1 MLGWVQRVLPQPPGT
16 PQKTKMEE
24 EEEAEPQAE
33 LEPEVEPESETET
46 APEETEL
53 EDEPLPVEEPL
64 EGEEAPATDSDL
76 HETQKA
82 VLILPTSLQAL
93 VSEVN
98 SGWVLTWL
106 RKGMEKVVP
115 QPVPGGSAAQNATAG
130 VEDPAQQA
138 GAHVLGHCSTG
149 DMGCADGL
157 HEATM
162 AQNGGKKLTQ
172 FPCGSAYSDIAHS
185 PPLCSLEPP
194 EPPLEIE
201 PMPQAQENPSP
212 PTPGPLQPEEEPAP
226 EPQPSCQPS
235 SQVLPSDPAR
245 LVAWVLHRLEM
256 VLPQPVLHG
265 KASGQE
271 ADSPEACGLQ
281 TISILPEGQVEP
293 DLVLEEVDPHWKDA
307 HRDISTS
314 PACVVVVSVYEEEIE
329 AVEER
334 PRELFQIRE
343 EKEDE
348 EEDGNEE
355 EEKKEEEREEEE
367 KEEKVMEEE
376 QPDVLLLGSCWVAQA
391 DQDGVDEPEE
401 RSIWNQELQGTAADS
416 SAGHPVQSHLSSS
429 WLGHSSVIPIGDT
442 SLSTHHSAGCHS
454 D

>member
-162 AQNGGKKLTQ
+162 AQNGGPGPWLLRWLEHNLEKGLPQ
-172 FPCGSAYSDIAHS
+172 
-185 PPLCSLEPP
+185 PPKTSEGCRDELATTDLGPEPP

-281 TISILPEGQVEP
+281 TRMV
-293 DLVLEEVDPHWKDA
+293 
-307 HRDISTS
+307 
-314 PACVVVVSVYEEEIE
+314 
-329 AVEER
+329 
-334 PRELFQIRE
+334 
-343 EKEDE
+343 
-348 EEDGNEE
+348 
-355 EEKKEEEREEEE
+355 
-367 KEEKVMEEE
+367 
-376 QPDVLLLGSCWVAQA
+376 
-391 DQDGVDEPEE
+391 
-401 RSIWNQELQGTAADS
+401 TA
-416 SAGHPVQSHLSSS
+416 GGL
-429 WLGHSSVIPIGDT
+429 
-442 SLSTHHSAGCHS
+442 
-454 D
+454 